1 MRDVAIDN
9 SKWENKLIKRDRKQ
23 SEMLDDV
30 CISIF
35 YVKISNKW
43 TTINMISSKERRA
56 ALIGNRRRATLV
68 AT

>member
-23 SEMLDDV
+23 SKMLDDV

-35 YVKISNKW
+35 LC
-43 TTINMISSKERRA
+43 ED
-56 ALIGNRRRATLV
+56 
-68 AT
+68 

>member
-9 SKWENKLIKRDRKQ
+9 SKWENKLIKIDRK
-23 SEMLDDV
+23 LDDV

-43 TTINMISSKERRA
+43 TAINMISSEERRA